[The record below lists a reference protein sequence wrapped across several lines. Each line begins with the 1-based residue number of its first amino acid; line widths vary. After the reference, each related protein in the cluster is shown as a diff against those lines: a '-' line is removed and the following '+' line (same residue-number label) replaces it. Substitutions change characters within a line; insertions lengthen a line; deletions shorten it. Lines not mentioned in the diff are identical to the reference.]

1 MAVVRGIER
10 FEGRSTFKTWLFRIC
25 VNRAR
30 SAGVREHRSVPVD
43 LTPAGPT
50 VDTSRFNGAG
60 MWADPPVP
68 FTELVEG
75 RIDDK
80 PTVAAIRRT
89 IDGLPETTRAV
100 VTLRDVEGLSTVEV
114 ADLLG
119 ITEANVRVHRAPRQ
133 SQGASGAGGHDE
145 GRAAMRLLTADI
157 ECRQAVELVSDYL
170 DGALSRRDRRRL
182 ERHLAKCDACSAYLE
197 QIRTTIEVT
206 GKIEPDDLDPEVLD
220 GLVDLFRQYR
230 PNEE

>member
-1 MAVVRGIER
+1 MSDNALLERVLNGDETAFVEIVRRYNSTLVRVACTYVANDATAEDVAQETWMAVVRGIER

-89 IDGLPETTRAV
+89 IDGLPEATRAV

-119 ITEANVRVHRAPRQ
+119 ITEANVRVIVHR
-133 SQGASGAGGHDE
+133 
-145 GRAAMRLLTADI
+145 GRAKVRAALEDMMRGG
-157 ECRQAVELVSDYL
+157 RQ
-170 DGALSRRDRRRL
+170 
-182 ERHLAKCDACSAYLE
+182 
-197 QIRTTIEVT
+197 
-206 GKIEPDDLDPEVLD
+206 
-220 GLVDLFRQYR
+220 
-230 PNEE
+230 

>member
-1 MAVVRGIER
+1 MARTYVANDATAEDVAQETWMAVVRGIER

-89 IDGLPETTRAV
+89 IDGLPEATRAV
-100 VTLRDVEGLSTVEV
+100 VTFRDVEGLSTVEV

-119 ITEANVRVHRAPRQ
+119 ITEANVRVIVHR
-133 SQGASGAGGHDE
+133 
-145 GRAAMRLLTADI
+145 GRAKVRAALEDMMRGG
-157 ECRQAVELVSDYL
+157 RQ
-170 DGALSRRDRRRL
+170 
-182 ERHLAKCDACSAYLE
+182 
-197 QIRTTIEVT
+197 
-206 GKIEPDDLDPEVLD
+206 
-220 GLVDLFRQYR
+220 
-230 PNEE
+230 

>member
-1 MAVVRGIER
+1 MSDNALLERVLNGDETAFVEIVRRYNSTLVRVARTYVANDATAEDVAQETWMAVVRGIER

-89 IDGLPETTRAV
+89 IDGLPEATRAV

-119 ITEANVRVHRAPRQ
+119 ITEANVRVIVHR
-133 SQGASGAGGHDE
+133 
-145 GRAAMRLLTADI
+145 GRAKVRAALEDMMRGG
-157 ECRQAVELVSDYL
+157 RQ
-170 DGALSRRDRRRL
+170 
-182 ERHLAKCDACSAYLE
+182 
-197 QIRTTIEVT
+197 
-206 GKIEPDDLDPEVLD
+206 
-220 GLVDLFRQYR
+220 
-230 PNEE
+230 